1 MLTRRRLLRS
11 GAAAGLAWSWPVHAS
26 TPPAPFPVHFR
37 KSNPYESLRNL
48 VEPGHD
54 EFTVEKDAAAA
65 TARWNNLL
73 ATGAIPLAG
82 GFHGSTPMPARYKEV
97 ATGVF
102 SAEFDRTDSGFE
114 AGMARWIAKLG
125 AIRSARFFV
134 LADDRLR
141 YEIAGTADGS
151 LQYRVGIWRQVWRGA
166 QLAEFE
172 PLEETMVTAPR
183 PLFRDVTGELFG
195 QTESFARQLL
205 RGVPYWRARL
215 DSAAGIDVYG
225 NQGIAVGDV
234 DGDGRD
240 EVYVCQPGGLPN
252 RLYKIGAGGRMED
265 ITERWGVAVL
275 DDCTAALFV
284 DLRNA
289 GRQDLVV
296 LSTAGPLLFL
306 HDGAVLRYKPDA
318 FRFQTTPQGTFT
330 GMAAADYDR
339 DGRVDL
345 YLCTYVYFQSED
357 QYRYPEPY
365 HDAQNGPPNFLFR
378 NQLTADGQ
386 GFFEDVTS
394 AAGLD
399 ENNNRY
405 SFAPAWCDYDGDG
418 WPDLYVANDFGRKNL
433 YKNDNGRFRDVAASA
448 GVQDIG
454 PGMSAA
460 WFDYDGDARPDLYV
474 SNMWTASGQR
484 LVADP
489 HFAPVAKDSLGEA
502 YRRHTKGNSLYR
514 NRGDGTFEETEAR
527 EGVEMGRWAW
537 SADGF
542 DFDNDGAPEIYIA
555 CGMLTN
561 RSEQDAVSFFWRQVV
576 AHSPPTQAPAP
587 AYENGWNAINQF
599 IREDCSWN
607 GREPNVLYA
616 RRGGRYYD
624 FSGVSG
630 IDFADDSRA
639 FAVTDFDGDGNLDV
653 FLKSRLGPQVRALR
667 NEWGTAGRAI
677 AIGLTGTRSNR
688 DAIGAAVEVE
698 YGGRRTLR
706 FVHAGSGYLSQH
718 TKTLYFGLG
727 EAARAD
733 KISIRWP
740 SGLKQEFRDLDAGF
754 RHHITEG
761 AAEPSRV
768 PFTPRQPVHSAAA
781 SLQPNNQPPFEET
794 WLLLPVPIPEQ
805 RSGPGFLLLSAGPG
819 AALPPGIPGQVLDL
833 SRESPDVAAGYALF
847 RRYLFDYRAELLLP
861 MLILIDERGLAHKV
875 YPGVP
880 AEGRMREDLK
890 FLHEPDRQRL
900 ALPFP
905 GHYYAAP
912 HRNNFRLGSAFF
924 WAGYPEQA
932 LIYLNE
938 VIREQPDNGK
948 AHLAV
953 GYIYM
958 EHMEAGREGAARQ
971 HLERAVQLLPKAADA
986 RTYLGRLE
994 MAAKRYPE
1002 ALRDFTEALALDPT
1016 ASFALVSAGQ
1026 AHAAMGDDAAAE
1038 ALFRRAL
1045 ANDGKDADAANQ
1057 LGLLLV
1063 RQNHLDEAR
1072 RFFEQAIAA
1081 QRDHVWAINNL
1092 GVLYMQLQ
1100 KPDDAIAAFRYGI
1113 EAAPDEERSYLNL
1126 ARVYARAGDHAKAR
1140 GILHQLMA
1148 RKPSSVAGLKALRE
1162 LGE

>member
-1 MLTRRRLLRS
+1 MLTRRKLLRS
-11 GAAAGLAWSWPVHAS
+11 GVAAGLAWSWPARPGV
-26 TPPAPFPVHFR
+26 PPAAFPVHFR
-37 KSNPYESLRNL
+37 KPNPYEKLRHL
-48 VEPGHD
+48 LEPGGD
-54 EFTVEKDAAAA
+54 EFVVEKQAAA
-65 TARWNNLL
+65 TAARWNRLL
-73 ATGAIPLAG
+73 DTGTIPLAA
-82 GFHGSTPMPARYKEV
+82 GFQGSTPMPARYKEI
-97 ATGVF
+97 ATGVS
-102 SAEFDRTDSGFE
+102 SAEFDSTDRGFE
-114 AGMARWIAKLG
+114 AGMARWIASLG

-141 YEIAGTADGS
+141 YEIAGTANGS
-151 LQYRVGIWRQVWRGA
+151 LQYRIGIWRQSWRGG

-172 PLEETMVTAPR
+172 PLAETLVTAAH
-183 PLFRDVTGELFG
+183 PLFHDATAELFG
-195 QTESFARQLL
+195 KTESFARQLL

-225 NQGIAVGDV
+225 NHGIVVGDI

-252 RLYKIGAGGRMED
+252 RLYKLGAGGLMED
-265 ITERWGVAVL
+265 VTERWGVGVL
-275 DDCTAALFV
+275 DDSTAALFV
-284 DLRNA
+284 DLRNS

-306 HDGAVLRYKPDA
+306 NGGATFLHKADA
-318 FRFQTTPQGTFT
+318 FRFQTPPQGTFT

-365 HDAQNGPPNFLFR
+365 HDARNGPPNFLFR
-378 NQLTADGQ
+378 NQLTPDGQ
-386 GFFEDVTS
+386 GFFEDVTAS
-394 AAGLD
+394 TGLD
-399 ENNNRY
+399 ENNSRY

-418 WPDLYVANDFGRKNL
+418 WLDLYVANDFGRNNL
-433 YKNDNGRFRDVAASA
+433 YKNEHGRFRDVAAA
-448 GVQDIG
+448 VGVEDIG

-484 LVADP
+484 LLADP
-489 HFAPVAKDSLGEA
+489 HFAPVAKDGLREA

-514 NRGDGTFEETEAR
+514 NRGEGTFEETEAR

-537 SADGF
+537 SAGGF

-561 RSEQDAVSFFWRQVV
+561 ASEKDAMSFFWRQVV
-576 AHSPPTQAPAP
+576 AHSPPAQAPAP

-616 RRGGRYYD
+616 RRAGRYHD

-630 IDFADDSRA
+630 IDFAEDSRA
-639 FAVTDFDGDGNLDV
+639 FAVTDFDGDGNLDM
-653 FLKSRLGPQVRALR
+653 FLKSRLAPQVRALR
-667 NEWGTAGRAI
+667 NEWGQAGRSI

-688 DAIGAAVEVE
+688 DAIGAAVEIE
-698 YGGRRTLR
+698 YGGRRAVS
-706 FVHAGSGYLSQH
+706 FVQAGSGYLSQH
-718 TKTLYFGLG
+718 TKTLHWGLG
-727 EAARAD
+727 EATRAD
-733 KISIRWP
+733 KVVIRWP
-740 SGLKQEFRDLDAGF
+740 SGLQQEFHDFDAGY
-754 RHHITEG
+754 RYHITEG
-761 AAEPSRV
+761 AGEARRV
-768 PFTPRQPVHSAAA
+768 PFTPCQPVQSEAAV
-781 SLQPNNQPPFEET
+781 QPNNQQPFEET

-805 RSGPGFLLLSAGPG
+805 RTGPGFLLLSAAGKET
-819 AALPPGIPGQVLDL
+819 LPPGVPGQALNL
-833 SRESPDVAAGYALF
+833 SRESPDVAASYALF
-847 RRYLFDYRAELLLP
+847 RRYLFDYRTDLLLP

-880 AEGRMREDLK
+880 AESRLREDLK
-890 FLHEPDRQRL
+890 LLREPNRQRL

-905 GHYYAAP
+905 GRYYAP
-912 HRNNFRLGSAFF
+912 PGRNNFRLGSAFF

-932 LIYLNE
+932 LVYLNE

-953 GYIYM
+953 GYI
-958 EHMEAGREGAARQ
+958 HLEAGREGPARQ
-971 HLERAVQLLPKAADA
+971 HLERAVQLLPKDADA

-1016 ASFALVSAGQ
+1016 ASFALMSAGR
-1026 AHAAMGDDAAAE
+1026 AHAALGDDAAAE
-1038 ALFRRAL
+1038 QLFRRAL

-1072 RFFEQAIAA
+1072 RCFEQAIAA

-1100 KPDDAIAAFRYGI
+1100 KVDDALAAFRYGI
-1113 EAAPDEERSYLNL
+1113 EVAPDEDISYLNL
-1126 ARVYARAGDHAKAR
+1126 ARVYARAGDRVRAR
-1140 GILHQLMA
+1140 DILHRLMA
-1148 RKPSSVAGLKALRE
+1148 RQPSSAAGLKALRE